1 MNVLI
6 TNDDGIDAPGIQ
18 ALEKLAS
25 EYGTPITF
33 APTQQL
39 SGCGHQVTV
48 DRAISVNEVSSNRF
62 AVLGTPADCVRVAI
76 ASFDFNF
83 EMVLSGINAG
93 GNLGVD
99 VFMSG
104 TAAAARE
111 ASYFGI
117 PSYSLSQY
125 HKKGFASNWANSI
138 KLARR
143 GIEYVAN
150 KQVGEEG
157 FWNINLPSLDTEVTE
172 AANEV
177 PVRVCRLDRKPHKI
191 SFERTENKFTYIGN
205 YQSRH
210 REPNSDVELCFGGA
224 VTVSR
229 A

>member
-18 ALEKLAS
+18 ALEKLAA

-33 APTQQL
+33 APTEQH

-48 DRAISVNEVSSNRF
+48 DKAIAVTSASANRYAVS
-62 AVLGTPADCVRVAI
+62 GTPADCVRVAI
-76 ASFDFNF
+76 ASFEYDFQ
-83 EMVLSGINAG
+83 MVLSGINAG
-93 GNLGVD
+93 GNLGID

-117 PSYSLSQY
+117 PSFALSQY
-125 HKKGFASNWANSI
+125 HKKGFASNWESSI
-138 KLARR
+138 RLARR
-143 GIEYVAN
+143 GIEFVSQ
-150 KQVGEEG
+150 KQVDEEG
-157 FWNINLPSLDTEVTE
+157 FWNINLPSIDSVVTE
-172 AANEV
+172 SANEI
-177 PVRVCRLDRKPHKI
+177 PVRMCRLDRKPHKI
-191 SFERTENKFTYIGN
+191 AYEQNGDDFTYVGN
-205 YQSRH
+205 YQERK

>member
-6 TNDDGIDAPGIQ
+6 TNDDGIDAPGLQ
-18 ALEKLAS
+18 ALEELAS

-33 APTQQL
+33 APTKQH

-48 DRAISVNEVSSNRF
+48 DRPISVDSISKNRF
-62 AVLGTPADCVRVAI
+62 AVSGTPADCVRVAV
-76 ASFDFNF
+76 ASFDFDF

-93 GNLGVD
+93 GNLGID

-117 PSYSLSQY
+117 PSFALSQY

-143 GIEYVAN
+143 GIEYVAK

-157 FWNINLPSLDTEVTE
+157 FWNINLPSLDTDVTE

-191 SFERTENKFTYIGN
+191 AFERTDNKYSYIGN
-205 YQSRH
+205 YQKRH